1 MNVSLAIILGLTGA
15 VSWGAADFAAR
26 FASRQ
31 VGAYRT
37 LFFMQFF
44 GFLALTVYLKSTGGF
59 SRGIAPGWHPWAMAG
74 AAGLLNVLASL
85 ALYHSF
91 EHGTLSIVGPVSSS
105 YPALTVALSFL
116 SGERIQP
123 VRAAGLAITLL
134 GVVLAATSFAQAK
147 STPEEKNRDHANTT
161 AHVEALH
168 PHLSTGVG
176 WAICAALGFGVLF
189 WFLGFH
195 VVPAVGSAVS
205 VWVMRLT
212 ALVSLT
218 LAAAPTGQTLQLPR
232 GSVWSLLLAVGSL
245 DTAAFVANNA
255 GLSTG
260 QVSVVSVLASLY
272 GAITVLLAWI
282 FLRERLERSQWL
294 GIVLIF
300 IGIVLV
306 SI

>member
-1 MNVSLAIILGLTGA
+1 MNISLAIILGLTGA

-44 GFLALTVYLKSTGGF
+44 GFLALSVYLKSTGGF
-59 SRGIAPGWHPWAMAG
+59 SRGIAPGWQPWALTV

-105 YPALTVALSFL
+105 YPALTVALSLL
-116 SGERIQP
+116 SGERIHS
-123 VRAAGLAITLL
+123 VRAAGLAATLL
-134 GVVLAATSFAQAK
+134 GVILAATSFAQSQ
-147 STPEEKNRDHANTT
+147 STTAEKDAQRANPNHANATFDAKT
-161 AHVEALH
+161 KSSRA
-168 PHLSTGVG
+168 HLSTGVG

-189 WFLGFH
+189 W
-195 VVPAVGSAVS
+195 
-205 VWVMRLT
+205 VMRLT
-212 ALVSLT
+212 ALVSLA
-218 LAAAPTGQTLQLPR
+218 LAARPTHQTLKFPH
-232 GSVWSLLLAVGSL
+232 GKVWWLLLAVGIL

-306 SI
+306 SL